1 MKKSLYVQTQDLI
14 KRFYI
19 NRNHVRLLRI
29 YLDRNLVGYIE
40 KRKDEKYTTYDNNG
54 DILGNRSSLDWALQ
68 KLAVNILLN
77 Q

>member
-40 KRKDEKYTTYDNNG
+40 KRKDGKYITYDNNG
-54 DILGNRSSLDWALQ
+54 DTIGNKSSLDWALQ
-68 KLAVNILLN
+68 KLAVNLLLN

>member
-40 KRKDEKYTTYDNNG
+40 KRKDGKCITYDNNG
-54 DILGNRSSLDWALQ
+54 DIIGNKSSLDWALQ
-68 KLAVNILLN
+68 KLAVNLLLN

>member
-1 MKKSLYVQTQDLI
+1 MKKSLYVQTQSLI

-19 NRNHVRLLRI
+19 NRRHVRLLRI
-29 YLDRNLVGYIE
+29 YLDKNLVGYIE
-40 KRKDEKYTTYDNNG
+40 KRKDGKYITYDNGG
-54 DILGNRSSLDWALQ
+54 DIIGNKSSLDWALK